1 MSHTPYT
8 CFTYDVSAREVYVEQ
23 IHSMTLTVSERKAR
37 LGRGATAKIARQF
50 KRTHGHVWQVLDG
63 TRYDGVVVR
72 AAARRAKMP
81 AEELFPEYAE
91 QLNAEKQTASQVLTP
106 D

>member
-1 MSHTPYT
+1 
-8 CFTYDVSAREVYVEQ
+8 
-23 IHSMTLTVSERKAR
+23 MTITVSERKAI
-37 LGRGATAKIARQF
+37 LGRGAAAKIHRQF

-81 AEELFPEYAE
+81 AEQLFPEYADRIRAD
-91 QLNAEKQTASQVLTP
+91 AEKQTANRVLTP
-106 D
+106 G